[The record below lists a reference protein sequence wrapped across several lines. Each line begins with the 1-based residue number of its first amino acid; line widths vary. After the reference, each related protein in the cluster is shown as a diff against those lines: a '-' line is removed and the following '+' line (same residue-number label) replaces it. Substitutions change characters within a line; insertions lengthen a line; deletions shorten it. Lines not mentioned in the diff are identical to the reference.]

1 MESNI
6 LKMINNIS
14 LYGSNEIIRNYV
26 GNNRANN
33 EGNALELF
41 VKDAFCNSFGLEDEE
56 AKKKYNEVFSYI
68 GNNKNPPDAIIRNGD
83 AIEVK
88 KNNQSN
94 KVQLNSSY
102 PSKKLNNNSMMINKR
117 CRECEGVNGWTEK
130 DLVYFVGE
138 LGNNKLKYLT
148 ITYGDCFAANEDV
161 YFSVKNT
168 IKEKV
173 NGIEGF
179 TFEETNELGKINN
192 IDKLSITD
200 LRIRGMWI
208 MDNPRS
214 IFSYVLDE
222 YNNVLS
228 DMNVFLIMQT
238 EKYNSFSS
246 EDRAMV
252 EQNNLLYIH
261 DIRIKNPDNPED
273 MMDAKLIYYYL

>member
-1 MESNI
+1 M
-6 LKMINNIS
+6 
-14 LYGSNEIIRNYV
+14 
-26 GNNRANN
+26 
-33 EGNALELF
+33 
-41 VKDAFCNSFGLEDEE
+41 DDEE
-56 AKKKYNEVFSYI
+56 AKEKYNEVFSYI

-252 EQNNLLYIH
+252 EQNNLLHIH

>member
-41 VKDAFCNSFGLEDEE
+41 VKDAFCNSFDLDDEE
-56 AKKKYNEVFSYI
+56 AKEKYNEVFSYI
-68 GNNKNPPDAIIRNGD
+68 GNSKNPPDAIIRNGD

-222 YNNVLS
+222 YNNVFT
-228 DMNVFLIMQT
+228 DMNVFLIMLT

-252 EQNNLLYIH
+252 EQNNLLHIH

-273 MMDAKLIYYYL
+273 MMDAKLICYYL

>member
-14 LYGSNEIIRNYV
+14 LYGSNEIIRDYV

-41 VKDAFCNSFGLEDEE
+41 VKDEFCNSFGLEDEE

-68 GNNKNPPDAIIRNGD
+68 GNNNNPPDAIIRNGD

-88 KNNQSN
+88 KNNQRN

-102 PSKKLNNNSMMINKR
+102 PTKKLNSNSMMISRK
-117 CRECEGVNGWTEK
+117 CRDCEGENGWTEK

-138 LGNNKLKYLT
+138 LDNNKLKYLT
-148 ITYGDCFAANEDV
+148 ITYGDCFAASEDV
-161 YFSVKNT
+161 YLSVKNT

-179 TFEETNELGKINN
+179 TFEVTNELGKINN

-208 MDNPRS
+208 IDNPRLM
-214 IFSYVLDE
+214 FSYILDE
-222 YNNVLS
+222 YNNVDS
-228 DMNVFLIMQT
+228 DMKVFLIMLT

-246 EDRAMV
+246 EDRALI
-252 EQNNLLYIH
+252 EQNNLLHVH
-261 DIRIKNPDNPED
+261 DIRIKNPDNPEE
-273 MMDAKLIYYYL
+273 MMDAKLICYYL

>member
-14 LYGSNEIIRNYV
+14 LYGSNEIIRDYV

-41 VKDAFCNSFGLEDEE
+41 VKDAFCNSFGLDDEE

-88 KNNQSN
+88 KNNERN

-148 ITYGDCFAANEDV
+148 ITYGDCFAANDDV
-161 YFSVKNT
+161 YLSVKNT

-208 MDNPRS
+208 MDNPR
-214 IFSYVLDE
+214 
-222 YNNVLS
+222 
-228 DMNVFLIMQT
+228 
-238 EKYNSFSS
+238 
-246 EDRAMV
+246 
-252 EQNNLLYIH
+252 
-261 DIRIKNPDNPED
+261 
-273 MMDAKLIYYYL
+273 

>member
-14 LYGSNEIIRNYV
+14 LYGSNEIIRDYV

-41 VKDAFCNSFGLEDEE
+41 VKDAFCNSFGLDDEE

-88 KNNQSN
+88 KNNERN

-102 PSKKLNNNSMMINKR
+102 PSKKLNSNSMMISRK

-148 ITYGDCFAANEDV
+148 IIYGDCFAANDDV
-161 YFSVKNT
+161 YLSVKNT

-228 DMNVFLIMQT
+228 DMNVFLIMLT

-246 EDRAMV
+246 EDRALV
-252 EQNNLLYIH
+252 EQNNLLHIH

-273 MMDAKLIYYYL
+273 MMDAKLICYYL

>member
-41 VKDAFCNSFGLEDEE
+41 VKDAFCNSFDLDDEE
-56 AKKKYNEVFSYI
+56 AKEKYNEVFSYI

-148 ITYGDCFAANEDV
+148 ITYGDCFAVNEDV

-179 TFEETNELGKINN
+179 TFEETNELG
-192 IDKLSITD
+192 
-200 LRIRGMWI
+200 
-208 MDNPRS
+208 
-214 IFSYVLDE
+214 SYVLDE

-228 DMNVFLIMQT
+228 DMNVFLIMLT

-246 EDRAMV
+246 EDRTLV
-252 EQNNLLYIH
+252 EQNNLLHIH
-261 DIRIKNPDNPED
+261 DIRIKNPDNPEE
-273 MMDAKLIYYYL
+273 MMEAKLICYYL

>member
-1 MESNI
+1 
-6 LKMINNIS
+6 MINNIS

-41 VKDAFCNSFGLEDEE
+41 VKDAFCNSFGLDDEE

-102 PSKKLNNNSMMINKR
+102 PSKKLNSNSMMINGR

-228 DMNVFLIMQT
+228 DMNVFLIMLT

-246 EDRAMV
+246 EDRALV
-252 EQNNLLYIH
+252 EQNNLLHIH

-273 MMDAKLIYYYL
+273 MMDAKLICYYL

>member
-33 EGNALELF
+33 EGNGLELF
-41 VKDAFCNSFGLEDEE
+41 VKEAFCNSFDLDDEE
-56 AKKKYNEVFSYI
+56 AKEKYNEVFSYI

-102 PSKKLNNNSMMINKR
+102 PSKKLNNNSMM
-117 CRECEGVNGWTEK
+117 
-130 DLVYFVGE
+130 
-138 LGNNKLKYLT
+138 LKYLT

-228 DMNVFLIMQT
+228 DMNVFLIMLT

-246 EDRAMV
+246 EDRALV
-252 EQNNLLYIH
+252 EQNNLLHIH
-261 DIRIKNPDNPED
+261 DIRIKNPDNPEE
-273 MMDAKLIYYYL
+273 MMEAKLICYYL